1 MVDEMDDMEETGEES
16 FAELFEK
23 SFSGGGSGK
32 LEPGQKVEA
41 KVLSIT
47 KDWVFLDV
55 GQKGEGVLDRKEL
68 LDADGNLKVAEGE
81 VVTAYFLSRAGGE
94 LRFTTR
100 LGGGSGNAQLE
111 EAWRSGIPV
120 EGTVEKEIKGGY
132 EVKLAGSTRAFCPFS
147 QMALRRTEDPGQF
160 IGKTLPFKISQ
171 YAERGRN
178 VVVSHR
184 AILEEEQRLQRE
196 TLRTTLREGM
206 SVAGVITQLKP
217 FGAFVDIGGVE
228 GLIPISEVAWGR
240 VEDINEVLSIGQ
252 QVEVAVKSLDWDANR
267 FSFSLKEAQAD
278 PWRTVAD
285 KFLEGM
291 VLTGKVVRLAPFGAF
306 VALGEGIDGLVHIS
320 KLGGGKRISHP
331 REAVK
336 EGESLTVK
344 IEKIE
349 AEARRVSLV
358 LPGGEG
364 AAAAEPEEDFRQYLP
379 PSSGGGMGTFGEL
392 LKKQQEKKKRR

>member
-1 MVDEMDDMEETGEES
+1 MVDEMDDREETGEES

-23 SFSGGGSGK
+23 SFSGGGAGK
-32 LEPGQKVEA
+32 LEPGKKVEA
-41 KVLSIT
+41 TVLSIT

-68 LDADGNLKVAEGE
+68 LDADGNLKVAEGD
-81 VVTAYFLSRAGGE
+81 VLTAYFLSRAGGE

-100 LGGGSGNAQLE
+100 LGGGTGNAQLE

-120 EGTVEKEIKGGY
+120 EGMVEKEIKGGF
-132 EVKLAGSTRAFCPFS
+132 EVKLAGNTRAFCPFS

-160 IGKTLPFKISQ
+160 IGKSLSFKISQ

-184 AILEEEQRLQRE
+184 AILEEEQRQQRE
-196 TLRTTLREGM
+196 TLRATLREGM
-206 SVAGVITQLKP
+206 SVAGVVTQLKP
-217 FGAFVDIGGVE
+217 FGAFVDIGGIE

-285 KFLEGM
+285 KFPEGLI
-291 VLTGKVVRLAPFGAF
+291 LTGKVVRLAPFGAF

-320 KLGGGKRISHP
+320 KLGGGKRINHP

-344 IEKIE
+344 IEKID

-364 AAAAEPEEDFRQYLP
+364 AAEAAPEEDFRQYLP